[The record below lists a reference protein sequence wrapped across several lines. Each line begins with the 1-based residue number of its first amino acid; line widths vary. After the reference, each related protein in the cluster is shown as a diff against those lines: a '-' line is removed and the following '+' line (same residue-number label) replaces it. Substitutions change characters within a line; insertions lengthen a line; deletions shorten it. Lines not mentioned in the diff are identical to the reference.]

1 MSEKILIIL
10 AMQWVILTDRCLD
23 KPYVFTSGLQEIQG
37 CRLALKIRHWAPFE
51 PEGNLR
57 SALDITRRR
66 MRKLSVQQ
74 KRACLA
80 AAFVLRKGAGGCI
93 DAVTTTIQVLE
104 VLQLL
109 HAFFLK
115 TL

>member
-10 AMQWVILTDRCLD
+10 AMQWVILTDR
-23 KPYVFTSGLQEIQG
+23 
-37 CRLALKIRHWAPFE
+37 LALKILHWAPFE

-57 SALDITRRR
+57 SALDITRHR

-74 KRACLA
+74 KQACLA
-80 AAFVLRKGAGGCI
+80 VASILRKGAGECI
-93 DAVTTTIQVLE
+93 DAVTTAIQVLE
-104 VLQLL
+104 LLKLL